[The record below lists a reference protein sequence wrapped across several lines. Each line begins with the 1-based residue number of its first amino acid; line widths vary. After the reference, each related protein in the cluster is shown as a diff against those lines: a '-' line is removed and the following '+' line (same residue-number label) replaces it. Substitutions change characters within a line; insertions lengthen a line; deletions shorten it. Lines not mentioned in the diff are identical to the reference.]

1 MLRSARQTEPNEERT
16 NMAPDRPRKLGL
28 QLPEAERSVRWSE
41 LRQMAKLAEQIGFD
55 SLWVGDHLL
64 YLPPGQPPKGPWEA
78 WSVLAALAE
87 ATERVELAPLVACT
101 AFHNPAI
108 IAKKAATI
116 DEISNGRLILGLGA
130 GWNLPDFQPFGFP
143 FDHRVGR
150 FEEAFTIIRTLLADG
165 EVDFHGEYYDLP
177 HCILTP
183 NGPRGKDL
191 PLLVGSVGERM
202 LRATLP
208 YVDAWNVWFEDF
220 ENDPLVLRE
229 VIARVDRIAADV
241 DRDPATFSHSVAL
254 LVGVLG
260 ATSRP
265 SVYPSKGQ
273 TPISGSAA
281 EIAAKIEAFYR
292 EGVDHIQIVL
302 TPITLEAIETLA
314 PVVEQLNS

>member
-1 MLRSARQTEPNEERT
+1 MTT
-16 NMAPDRPRKLGL
+16 NRPRKIGL
-28 QLPEAERSVRWSE
+28 QLPEVERLVRWSE
-41 LRQMAKLAEQIGFD
+41 LRQMAQLAEQIGFD
-55 SLWVGDHLL
+55 SLWVGDHLI
-64 YLPPGQPPKGPWEA
+64 YLPPDQAPKGPWEA

-108 IAKKAATI
+108 LAKKAATI
-116 DEISNGRLILGLGA
+116 DEISGGRLILGLGA

-143 FDHRVGR
+143 YDHRVGR

-165 EVDFHGEYYDLP
+165 EIDFHGEFYDLP
-177 HCILTP
+177 NCLLVP
-183 NGPRGKDL
+183 NGPRAGDL
-191 PLLVGSVGERM
+191 PLLVGSIGERM

-208 YVDAWNVWFEDF
+208 YIGAWNVWFEDF
-220 ENDPLVLRE
+220 ENDPLKLRD
-229 VIARVDRIAADV
+229 VMARVDRIAEDV
-241 DRDPATFSHSVAL
+241 GRDPSTFSHSVAL

-260 ATSRP
+260 STHRP

-273 TPISGSAA
+273 TPIGGSTA
-281 EIAAKIEAFYR
+281 EIAEKIDAFYE

-314 PVVEQLNS
+314 PVVEQLKS

>member
-1 MLRSARQTEPNEERT
+1 MSTK
-16 NMAPDRPRKLGL
+16 RPRKIGL
-28 QLPEAERSVRWSE
+28 QLPEAERTVRWSE
-41 LRQMAKLAEQIGFD
+41 LRQMAQLAEQIGFD

-64 YLPPGQPPKGPWEA
+64 YLPPGQPPKAPWEA

-116 DEISNGRLILGLGA
+116 DEISDGRLILGLGA

-143 FDHRVGR
+143 YDHRAGR
-150 FEEAFTIIRTLLADG
+150 FEEAFTIIRTLLAEG
-165 EVDFHGEYYDLP
+165 AIDFHGAYYDLP
-177 HCILTP
+177 NCLLVP
-183 NGPRGKDL
+183 NGPRAGNL
-191 PLLVGSVGERM
+191 PLLIGSIGERM

-220 ENDPLVLRE
+220 ENDPVVLRT
-229 VIARVDRIAADV
+229 VMGRVDRLAEDAG
-241 DRDPATFSHSVAL
+241 RDPATFSHSVAI

-260 ATSRP
+260 STNRP

-273 TPISGSAA
+273 RPISGSSS
-281 EIAAKIEAFYR
+281 EIAEQIETFYA

-302 TPITLEAIETLA
+302 TPITLEAIESLA
-314 PVVEQLNS
+314 PVVEQLKS

>member
-1 MLRSARQTEPNEERT
+1 VST
-16 NMAPDRPRKLGL
+16 NRPRKIGL
-28 QLPEAERSVRWSE
+28 QLPEAERMVRWSE
-41 LRQMAKLAEQIGFD
+41 LRQMAQLAEQIGFD

-64 YLPPGQPPKGPWEA
+64 YLPPGAEPKGPWEA

-130 GWNLPDFQPFGFP
+130 GWNLPDFEPFGFP

-150 FEEAFTIIRTLLADG
+150 FEEALTIIRTLLADG
-165 EVDFHGEYYDLP
+165 EIDFHGTYYDLP
-177 HCILTP
+177 DCILTP
-183 NGPRGKDL
+183 NGPRKGDL
-191 PLLVGSVGERM
+191 PLLVGSIGERM
-202 LRATLP
+202 LRSTLP
-208 YVDAWNVWFEDF
+208 YVDSWNVWFEDF
-220 ENDPLVLRE
+220 ENDPLKLRA
-229 VIARVDRIAADV
+229 VKSRVDRIAEEV
-241 DRDPATFSHSVAL
+241 GRDPATFGHSVAL

-273 TPISGSAA
+273 TPISGSSA
-281 EIAAKIEAFYR
+281 EIAEKIDAFYD
-292 EGVDHIQIVL
+292 EGIDHIQIVL

-314 PVVEQLNS
+314 PVLEQLKS

>member
-1 MLRSARQTEPNEERT
+1 
-16 NMAPDRPRKLGL
+16 
-28 QLPEAERSVRWSE
+28 
-41 LRQMAKLAEQIGFD
+41 
-55 SLWVGDHLL
+55 VGDHLL
-64 YLPPGQPPKGPWEA
+64 YLPPGAEAKGPWEA

-87 ATERVELAPLVACT
+87 ATKRVELAPLVACT

-108 IAKKAATI
+108 IAKKATTI

-165 EVDFHGEYYDLP
+165 EIDFHGTWYDLP
-177 HCILTP
+177 DCILTP
-183 NGPRGKDL
+183 NGPRKGDL
-191 PLLVGSVGERM
+191 PLLIGSIGERM

-220 ENDPLVLRE
+220 ENDPLKLRE
-229 VIARVDRIAADV
+229 VKARVDRIAEDV
-241 DRDPATFSHSVAL
+241 GRDPATLGHSVAL

-273 TPISGSAA
+273 KPITGSAS
-281 EIAAKIEAFYR
+281 EIAERIDAFYD
-292 EGVDHIQIVL
+292 EGIDHIQIVL

-314 PVVEQLNS
+314 PVVEQLKRCDRGPETIVGH

>member
-1 MLRSARQTEPNEERT
+1 MSSSRS
-16 NMAPDRPRKLGL
+16 RKIGL
-28 QLPEAERSVRWSE
+28 QLPEAERVVRWSE
-41 LRQMAKLAEQIGFD
+41 MRQMALRAEEIGFD
-55 SLWVGDHLL
+55 SRWVGDHLI
-64 YLPPGQPPKGPWEA
+64 YLPPDEPAKAPWEA
-78 WSVLAALAE
+78 WSVLAALAD

-101 AFHNPAI
+101 AFHNPGI
-108 IAKKAATI
+108 LAKKAATV

-130 GWNLPDFQPFGFP
+130 GWNLPDFAPFGFP

-165 EVDFHGEYYDLP
+165 AIDFHGQYYDLP
-177 HCILTP
+177 ACVLTP
-183 NGPRGKDL
+183 NGPRGGDL
-191 PLLVGSVGERM
+191 PLLVGSIGERM

-220 ENDPLVLRE
+220 ENDPLKLRE
-229 VIARVDRIAADV
+229 VMARVDRIAEDV
-241 DRDPATFSHSVAL
+241 GRDPATFSHSVAL

-260 ATSRP
+260 ATHRP

-273 TPISGSAA
+273 RPITGSPSKIA
-281 EIAAKIEAFYR
+281 EKINAFYD

-314 PVVEQLNS
+314 PVVEQLKA

>member
-1 MLRSARQTEPNEERT
+1 M
-16 NMAPDRPRKLGL
+16 
-28 QLPEAERSVRWSE
+28 VRWRE
-41 LRQMAKLAEQIGFD
+41 MRQMAQLAEQIGFD
-55 SLWVGDHLL
+55 SLWVGDHLI
-64 YLPPGQPPKGPWEA
+64 YLPPDGDPKGPWEA

-87 ATERVELAPLVACT
+87 ATKRVELAPLVACT

-116 DEISNGRLILGLGA
+116 DEISDGRLILGLGA

-165 EVDFHGEYYDLP
+165 KIDFHGTWYDLP
-177 HCILTP
+177 DCILTP
-183 NGPRGKDL
+183 NGPRKGDL
-191 PLLVGSVGERM
+191 PLLIGSVGERM

-220 ENDPLVLRE
+220 ENDPLELRK
-229 VIARVDRIAADV
+229 VKSRVDQIAEDV

-260 ATSRP
+260 ATHRP

-273 TPISGSAA
+273 KPITGSPAQIA
-281 EIAAKIEAFYR
+281 EKIDAFYD
-292 EGVDHIQIVL
+292 EGIDHIQIVL

-314 PVVEQLNS
+314 PVVEQLKS

>member
-1 MLRSARQTEPNEERT
+1 VTIRA
-16 NMAPDRPRKLGL
+16 KKIGL
-28 QLPEAERSVRWSE
+28 QLPEAERQVRWRE
-41 LRQMAKLAEQIGFD
+41 LRQMAQLAEAIGFD

-64 YLPPGQPPKGPWEA
+64 YLPPDAPPKGPWEA

-116 DEISNGRLILGLGA
+116 DEISDGRLILGLGA
-130 GWNLPDFQPFGFP
+130 GWNRPDFEPFGFP

-150 FEEAFTIIRTLLADG
+150 FEEAFTIIRTLLAQG
-165 EVDFHGEYYDLP
+165 EIDFHGEFYDLP
-177 HCILTP
+177 NCLLVP
-183 NGPRGKDL
+183 NGPRKGEL
-191 PLLVGSVGERM
+191 PLLVGSIGERM

-208 YVDAWNVWFEDF
+208 YIDTWNVWFEDF
-220 ENDPLVLRE
+220 ENDPALLRP
-229 VIARVDRIAADV
+229 VMQRVDRIAQEV
-241 DRDPATFSHSVAL
+241 GRDPATFSHSVAL

-260 ATSRP
+260 STHRP
-265 SVYPSKGQ
+265 SVYPSRGQ
-273 TPISGSAA
+273 KPITGTTS
-281 EIAAKIEAFYR
+281 EIAARIQAFYD

-314 PVVEQLNS
+314 LVVEQLKA

>member
-1 MLRSARQTEPNEERT
+1 VST
-16 NMAPDRPRKLGL
+16 NRPRKIGL
-28 QLPEAERSVRWSE
+28 QLPEAERVVRWTE
-41 LRQMAKLAEQIGFD
+41 MRQMAQLAEQIGFD

-64 YLPPGQPPKGPWEA
+64 YLPPDAEPKGPWEA

-101 AFHNPAI
+101 AFHNPAM

-150 FEEAFTIIRTLLADG
+150 FEEAFTIIRTLLATG
-165 EVDFHGEYYDLP
+165 EIDFHGTYYDLP
-177 HCILTP
+177 NCILTP
-183 NGPRGKDL
+183 NGPREGKL
-191 PLLVGSVGERM
+191 PLLIGSIGERM

-208 YVDAWNVWFEDF
+208 YVDSWNVWFEDF
-220 ENDPLVLRE
+220 ENDLLKLRE
-229 VIARVDRIAADV
+229 VKARVDRTAEAV
-241 DRDPATFSHSVAL
+241 DRDPATLGHSVAV

-260 ATSRP
+260 ATSRA

-273 TPISGSAA
+273 TPITGSSA
-281 EIAAKIEAFYR
+281 ENAEKIDAFYA
-292 EGVDHIQIVL
+292 EGIDHIQIVL

-314 PVVEQLNS
+314 PVVEQLKS

>member
-1 MLRSARQTEPNEERT
+1 M
-16 NMAPDRPRKLGL
+16 
-28 QLPEAERSVRWSE
+28 
-41 LRQMAKLAEQIGFD
+41 RQMAQLAESIGFD

-64 YLPPGQPPKGPWEA
+64 YLPPDAPAKAPWEA

-108 IAKKAATI
+108 LAKKAATV
-116 DEISNGRLILGLGA
+116 DEISDGRLILGLGA
-130 GWNLPDFQPFGFP
+130 GWNRPDFEPFGFP
-143 FDHRVGR
+143 YDHRVGR
-150 FEEAFTIIRTLLADG
+150 FEEAFTIIRTLLAEG
-165 EVDFHGEYYDLP
+165 EIDFHGQYYDLP
-177 HCILTP
+177 NCLLIP
-183 NGPRGKDL
+183 NGPREGEL

-220 ENDPLVLRE
+220 ENDPAVLRP
-229 VIARVDRIAADV
+229 VMQRVDRIAEDV
-241 DRDPATFSHSVAL
+241 GRDPGSFSHSVAL

-260 ATSRP
+260 STHRP

-273 TPISGSAA
+273 TPITGSPQ
-281 EIAAKIEAFYR
+281 EIAARIQAFYD

-314 PVVEQLNS
+314 PVVEQLKA

>member
-1 MLRSARQTEPNEERT
+1 MTNRQ
-16 NMAPDRPRKLGL
+16 RKIGL
-28 QLPEAERSVRWSE
+28 QLPEAERVVRWSE
-41 LRQMAKLAEQIGFD
+41 MRRMAQLAEQIGFD

-64 YLPPGQPPKGPWEA
+64 YLPPGEPPKGPWEA

-116 DEISNGRLILGLGA
+116 DEISDGRLILGLGA
-130 GWNLPDFQPFGFP
+130 GWNLPDFQPYGFP
-143 FDHRVGR
+143 YDHRVGR

-165 EVDFHGEYYDLP
+165 EIDFHGTYYDLP
-177 HCILTP
+177 DCILTP
-183 NGPRGKDL
+183 NGPRKGDL
-191 PLLVGSVGERM
+191 PLLVGSIGERM

-220 ENDPLVLRE
+220 RNDPIELR
-229 VIARVDRIAADV
+229 VVMRRVDAIAV
-241 DRDPATFSHSVAL
+241 EVGRDPATLGHSVAL

-265 SVYPSKGQ
+265 SVYPSQGQ
-273 TPISGSAA
+273 TPISGSPT
-281 EIAAKIEAFYR
+281 EIAERIDAFYR

-302 TPITLEAIETLA
+302 TPITLEAIEALA
-314 PVVEQLNS
+314 PVVEQLKS

>member
-1 MLRSARQTEPNEERT
+1 MVTV
-16 NMAPDRPRKLGL
+16 RPRKIGL
-28 QLPEAERSVRWSE
+28 QLPEAERLVRWSE
-41 LRQMAKLAEQIGFD
+41 IRQMAQLAEQVGFD

-64 YLPPGQPPKGPWEA
+64 YRPPGESPKGPWEA

-87 ATERVELAPLVACT
+87 ATDRVELAPLVACT

-130 GWNLPDFQPFGFP
+130 GWNLAEFQSFGFP

-165 EVDFHGEYYDLP
+165 QIDFHGTWYDLP
-177 HCILTP
+177 DCVLTP
-183 NGPRGKDL
+183 NGPRNGDL
-191 PLLVGSVGERM
+191 PLLVGSIGERM

-208 YVDAWNVWFEDF
+208 WVDAWNVWFEDF
-220 ENDPLVLRE
+220 RNDPVQLRP
-229 VIARVDRIAADV
+229 IMQRVDAIAETV
-241 DRDPATFSHSVAL
+241 GRDPATFSHSVAL

-260 ATSRP
+260 ATDRP
-265 SVYPSKGQ
+265 SVYPSPGR
-273 TPISGSAA
+273 TPIGGSPT
-281 EIAAKIEAFYR
+281 EIAERIEAFYR

-302 TPITLEAIETLA
+302 TPITLDAIETLA
-314 PVVEQLNS
+314 PAIEQLKR